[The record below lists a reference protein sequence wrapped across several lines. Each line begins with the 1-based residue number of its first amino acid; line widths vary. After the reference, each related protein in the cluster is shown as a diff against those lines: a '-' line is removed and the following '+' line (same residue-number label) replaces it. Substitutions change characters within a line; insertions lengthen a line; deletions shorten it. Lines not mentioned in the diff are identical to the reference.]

1 MVKQIPGGGTAKKYL
16 IYHNSRNKSRSKER
30 FSVFCS
36 SSQGLSNDI
45 TFTIR
50 FKIKTRFSDVN
61 NYDVII

>member
-1 MVKQIPGGGTAKKYL
+1 MVKQIPAGTAKKYL

-45 TFTIR
+45 TFTMR
-50 FKIKTRFSDVN
+50 FKKIKTRFSDVID
-61 NYDVII
+61 YDVII